1 MSDPLYLYNKCYYYG
16 QRSNAEPFFKNN
28 CKYLF
33 TCNALHSRIDSS
45 SRETKQRN
53 TKCYMSRESELMKA
67 RRKALKDAGL
77 VKSEVWTT
85 LQNKPAVMALDERD
99 TVSNNNT
106 KVK

>member
-1 MSDPLYLYNKCYYYG
+1 
-16 QRSNAEPFFKNN
+16 
-28 CKYLF
+28 
-33 TCNALHSRIDSS
+33 
-45 SRETKQRN
+45 
-53 TKCYMSRESELMKA
+53 MSRESELMKA

-99 TVSNNNT
+99 TVSNNNM